1 MCRAGWVGAA
11 EEVVVCFVSATLRWT
26 PGGVRFLEAE
36 LLNLE
41 RKDFVDPFRKAFLLC
56 EGEGEKCRADDVPM
70 NGIEE
75 SGKRPIMVF
84 AEVRSL
90 LLGGVESSDLR
101 RDVVCNGCSIDGE

>member
-11 EEVVVCFVSATLRWT
+11 KEMVVRFVSATLRWT
-26 PGGVRFLEAE
+26 PWGVRFLEAE

-41 RKDFVDPFRKAFLLC
+41 RKDFVDPFRKAFLLR

-101 RDVVCNGCSIDGE
+101 RDVVCNGRSIDGE